1 MSKVSEYI
9 DNLFYLVPRTDTA
22 AEIRQKLIESG
33 EDKYEALL
41 SWGKNEDEALGIVV
55 SEFGSMEE
63 ICTELGISALD
74 QSIPDTD
81 LIREGNV
88 STRKFAF
95 GLSAGIVIC
104 VLGLIACI
112 VCEEIWMMESMGA
125 IAFLLLGGIGAAV
138 IVFSSLIYNREKKLI
153 QSGVPVSKVEES
165 GHDENKAIK
174 KTADLLCSLTML
186 IATALFFILGIF
198 YGKWHPAWALFPLG
212 GIICGIISTI
222 CDGIKK

>member
-1 MSKVSEYI
+1 
-9 DNLFYLVPRTDTA
+9 
-22 AEIRQKLIESG
+22 
-33 EDKYEALL
+33 
-41 SWGKNEDEALGIVV
+41 
-55 SEFGSMEE
+55 
-63 ICTELGISALD
+63 
-74 QSIPDTD
+74 
-81 LIREGNV
+81 
-88 STRKFAF
+88 
-95 GLSAGIVIC
+95 
-104 VLGLIACI
+104 
-112 VCEEIWMMESMGA
+112 MMESMGA